1 MASTAR
7 PRKALPVFDAAR
19 LANAATA
26 KLRPYDPGHD
36 LPALRER
43 FGDAIAELGSNENPR
58 GPSPLALKVMRAAL
72 GETFRYPD
80 PRGMV
85 LKRTLAGHLDVGVER
100 IALGNGSHELLML
113 LAQCFADAKHSIVF
127 SQFGFAVF
135 PIATAAADARAICVP
150 ALPRSD
156 RAAPLGHDLG
166 AMAKSIRRDTRIA
179 YLANP
184 NNPTGTWFEDAA
196 LEKFL
201 AAVPRDVVVVVDE
214 AYHEYVEAPGLSTA
228 LAFADRYPNLVV
240 TRTFS
245 KAYGLAGMRV
255 GYLVA
260 HPSVV
265 SVLERLR
272 ESFNVNNVALAGA
285 TAALGDKP
293 WLAKAR
299 AFNRAEREW
308 LREEL
313 LERGY
318 RCLPSQTNFL
328 LCVLARDASKLEQH
342 LFERGVIVRPMSGY
356 GLPRALRIS
365 VGSRAENRRL
375 LRALP

>member
-72 GETFRYPD
+72 GETLRYPD

-85 LKRTLAGHLDVGVER
+85 LKRALAGHLDVGVER